1 MKKGVKKSVN
11 NLRKMGQYSKKK
23 NYICPITLKID
34 KMKKVLLTAVAVLSL
49 TFVNAQEEEKAGF
62 GFSKGNV
69 IVEGNLGF
77 GSTNDKNTEVK
88 TSNFEFNP
96 KVGYFVSDKFAIGVE
111 LGVGSNK
118 EETAGTETNKNSN
131 FNAGVFGRYYFLDLG
146 QRFKTYAEA
155 GLGMTS
161 GKFSLAD
168 TKYSGFGAGA
178 GLGINYFVS
187 ESFAINFGLTDILSY
202 STAKVD
208 GGENV
213 SEFNGNVNVFDNF
226 FSTAQFGLTFKF

>member
-1 MKKGVKKSVN
+1 
-11 NLRKMGQYSKKK
+11 
-23 NYICPITLKID
+23 
-34 KMKKVLLTAVAVLSL
+34 MKKVLLTAVAVFSL

-96 KVGYFVSDKFAIGVE
+96 KAGYFLTDKFAIGVE
-111 LGVGSNK
+111 LGVDSFK
-118 EETAGTETNKNSN
+118 EETAGTETDKTSN

-161 GKFSLAD
+161 GKAKTSPTTD
-168 TKYSGFGAGA
+168 VKYSGFGAGA

-202 STAKVD
+202 GTAKVD
-208 GGENV
+208 GGKNV
-213 SEFNGNVNVFDNF
+213 SGFNANVNVFNNF
-226 FSTAQFGLTFKF
+226 FTTAQFGLTFKF